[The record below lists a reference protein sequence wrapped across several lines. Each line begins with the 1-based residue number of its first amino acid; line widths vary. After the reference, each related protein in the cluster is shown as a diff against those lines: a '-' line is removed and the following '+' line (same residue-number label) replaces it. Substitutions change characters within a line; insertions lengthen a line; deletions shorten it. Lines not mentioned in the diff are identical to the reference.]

1 MLAFSSSGLIRL
13 SRIFAQLCLLGM
25 IAIPCLL
32 ALVWWHLDWLAA
44 NSPELRVLPFNP
56 AEIRPAQQGLGFAV
70 SMIPASVLVWGLWRL
85 REVFSGF
92 ATGVFFSARTVE
104 GIRAFALAVTL
115 QALLRPVAT
124 TLLSIV
130 LTMHNPPGQRALV
143 VAFGSRE
150 LESLFIGGIF
160 LAVACVMAE
169 GRRLAE
175 DNAQF
180 V

>member
-1 MLAFSSSGLIRL
+1 MLSFSSLGLIRL
-13 SRIFAQLCLLGM
+13 SRVFAQLCLLGM

-44 NSPELRVLPFNP
+44 NSPELRALAFEP
-56 AEIRPAQQGLGFAV
+56 AGIQPVQRALGFAV
-70 SMIPASVLVWGLWRL
+70 SMIPGSVLLWGLWRL
-85 REVFSGF
+85 REVFSVF

-115 QALLRPVAT
+115 QVLLRPLAT
-124 TLLSIV
+124 ALLSIV

-143 VAFGSRE
+143 VAFGTRE

-160 LAVACVMAE
+160 LAVAFVMAE